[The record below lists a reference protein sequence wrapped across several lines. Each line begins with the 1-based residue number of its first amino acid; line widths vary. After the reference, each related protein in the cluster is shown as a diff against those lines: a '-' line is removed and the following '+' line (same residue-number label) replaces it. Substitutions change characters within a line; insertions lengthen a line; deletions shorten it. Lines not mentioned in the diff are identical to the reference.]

1 MRSLADK
8 SRLEAFCAS
17 LGREV
22 KGPGRIYLVGGASAI
37 LHGWRDTTIDI
48 DLKALPEPSGLF
60 ESILNLKDSLDINVE
75 LASPDQ
81 FIPEL
86 PGWQDRSPF
95 IVRHGHIDFHHYD
108 FYSQALAK
116 IERAHPRDLSDCRA
130 MLRLGLIEAGRLQ
143 TFFDAIRPSLIRH
156 PSIRPEVFEKN
167 LADFLE
173 TAFNP
178 P

>member
-1 MRSLADK
+1 MRALADK
-8 SRLEAFCAS
+8 HRLEAFCAS
-17 LGREV
+17 LGRGV
-22 KGPGRIYLVGGASAI
+22 RGPGRIYLVGGASAI

-48 DLKALPEPSGLF
+48 DLKALPEPAGLF
-60 ESILNLKDSLDINVE
+60 ESIQSLKDTLDINVE

-95 IVRHGHIDFHHYD
+95 IVRHGQLDFHHYD

-116 IERAHPRDLSDCRA
+116 IERAHPRDLSDCTA
-130 MLRLGLIEAGRLQ
+130 MLRLGLIELERLQ
-143 TFFDAIRPSLIRH
+143 AFFETIRPSLLRH
-156 PSIRPEVFEKN
+156 PSIQPEVFEKN
-167 LADFLE
+167 LAVFLE
-173 TAFNP
+173 TASNP

>member
-1 MRSLADK
+1 MRALADK
-8 SRLEAFCAS
+8 ARLESFCSA
-17 LGREV
+17 LGRGV
-22 KGPGRIYLVGGASAI
+22 KSPGRIYLVGGASAI

-60 ESILNLKDSLDINVE
+60 ESIQALKDTLDINVE

-95 IVRHGHIDFHHYD
+95 IARHGQIDFHHYD

-116 IERAHPRDLSDCRA
+116 IERAHPRDLSDCQA
-130 MLRLGLIEAGRLQ
+130 MLRLELIDPARLRD
-143 TFFDAIRPSLIRH
+143 FFEQIRPALIRH
-156 PSIRPEVFEKN
+156 PNIRPEAFEKN
-167 LADFLE
+167 LTEFLA
-173 TAFNP
+173 TAP
-178 P
+178 RPS